1 MHGLGAMAARAGLLR
16 RVLGVAVAAGSAAA
30 VAGAGCHGDKLFAA
44 RVTGREDIASTRWLK
59 LQSIKYVDQNGKERL
74 WDVCT
79 RTTRAASASASG
91 VDAVVILTRLRSRAA
106 PNEVRVRTCGGVCV
120 CVCVCVCAR
129 ARVRVCVLACTHIR
143 ACLFAHECACMY
155 ACKCMQACMG
165 TYACM
170 HGVRMH
176 VHARYGA
183 YAGLADCLANR

>member
-1 MHGLGAMAARAGLLR
+1 MAARGGLLR

-30 VAGAGCHGDKLFAA
+30 VAGAGCRGDKLFGA

-106 PNEVRVRTCGGVCV
+106 PNEVSRLRAGR
-120 CVCVCVCAR
+120 AR
-129 ARVRVCVLACTHIR
+129 ACACVR
-143 ACLFAHECACMY
+143 AC
-155 ACKCMQACMG
+155 G
-165 TYACM
+165 RV
-170 HGVRMH
+170 GVR
-176 VHARYGA
+176 A
-183 YAGLADCLANR
+183 